1 MQSLHQIPCQ
11 KNDNRSKNRV
21 KIDVSHRFN
30 FATICF
36 YLIFYVFSL
45 AYFLQFHTHSLGG
58 KMKLLW
64 IMTLL
69 VVGVSWLMAAQ
80 PAYAKK
86 KSLPVLNPEIEKLM
100 IESRLPR

>member
-1 MQSLHQIPCQ
+1 
-11 KNDNRSKNRV
+11 
-21 KIDVSHRFN
+21 
-30 FATICF
+30 
-36 YLIFYVFSL
+36 
-45 AYFLQFHTHSLGG
+45 
-58 KMKLLW
+58 MKLLW